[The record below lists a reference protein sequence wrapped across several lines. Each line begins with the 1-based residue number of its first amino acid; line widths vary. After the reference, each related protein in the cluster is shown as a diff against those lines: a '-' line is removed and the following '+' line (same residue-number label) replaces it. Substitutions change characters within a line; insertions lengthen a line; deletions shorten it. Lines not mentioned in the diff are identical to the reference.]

1 MQGTQLNK
9 QRSGFSLDE
18 CISSLTLDFTL
29 CWALT
34 QGQGWEHSGTVRD
47 HNVQNCLTCPA
58 ALTSHQC
65 RRSLGV
71 LRLVQWHKQAGFGIN
86 HCEGCDE
93 GKGHL
98 C

>member
-9 QRSGFSLDE
+9 QRSGFCLDE

-47 HNVQNCLTCPA
+47 HNVQN
-58 ALTSHQC
+58 
-65 RRSLGV
+65 
-71 LRLVQWHKQAGFGIN
+71 
-86 HCEGCDE
+86 
-93 GKGHL
+93 
-98 C
+98 